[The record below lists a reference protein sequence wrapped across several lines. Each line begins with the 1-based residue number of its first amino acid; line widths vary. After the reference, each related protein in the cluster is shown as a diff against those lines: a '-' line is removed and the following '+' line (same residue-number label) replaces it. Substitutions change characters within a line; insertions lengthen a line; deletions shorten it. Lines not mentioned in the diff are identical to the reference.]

1 MIPPPPP
8 PLFSSSNQPKRNPRV
23 DLPHPAI
30 GASMDGG
37 LAGHDGL
44 GATGG
49 QHGLGAAGLTGVRGA
64 GGLGVDAAD
73 LHDLSVA
80 GGQQGLGAAGL
91 HGVGAASGNGLGVA
105 GVQQGLHEAGGH
117 GQGPSDMAGEAQQLA
132 PCTSPQQEKTSQQK
146 KTRAKRGNLIKI
158 SIAELELLYV
168 PNTLQ
173 FRAQLRGR
181 AAL

>member
-1 MIPPPPP
+1 
-8 PLFSSSNQPKRNPRV
+8 V
-23 DLPHPAI
+23 
-30 GASMDGG
+30 
-37 LAGHDGL
+37 
-44 GATGG
+44 GAT
-49 QHGLGAAGLTGVRGA
+49 HGPGVRAAGGPGVG
-64 GGLGVDAAD
+64 AAD

-91 HGVGAASGNGLGVA
+91 HGVGVGAAGGHGLGVA
-105 GVQQGLHEAGGH
+105 GVQQGLHAAGGH

-132 PCTSPQQEKTSQQK
+132 PCTSRNKKKNVPAACAMHEPATRKNQPTK

-158 SIAELELLYV
+158 SIAELELLYL